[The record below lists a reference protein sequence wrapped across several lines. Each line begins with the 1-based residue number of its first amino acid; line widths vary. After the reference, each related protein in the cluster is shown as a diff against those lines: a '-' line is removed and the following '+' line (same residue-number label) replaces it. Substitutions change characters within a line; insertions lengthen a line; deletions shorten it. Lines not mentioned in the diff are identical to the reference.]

1 MPELVVLDSLKLKNS
16 FFFFFKQSLG
26 SLRAKLMLKRIVPL
40 DQGLGGI
47 LQYSLLHGNFLE
59 VSR

>member
-1 MPELVVLDSLKLKNS
+1 MPELVVLDSLKLMNS
-16 FFFFFKQSLG
+16 FFFLKQSLG

-40 DQGLGGI
+40 GRGLGGI

>member
-16 FFFFFKQSLG
+16 FFFFFFKQSLG

-40 DQGLGGI
+40 DRELGGI
-47 LQYSLLHGNFLE
+47 LQYS
-59 VSR
+59 